1 MGMFDFLSQG
11 NGILSGNPNAAPAAW
26 QQAAGLFGATAKDV
40 GSNLQG
46 DNSPGNIAAFGRQ
59 QQSQNMSR
67 LGQQAQQA
75 LADAG
80 NDPAKLKAALLSYAA
95 AGGDPSTFIAAA
107 KFGSPIISN
116 VSPTENVYSTDP
128 LTGSRTLVQQGQI
141 KPNFNQPFNAD
152 GTANAAYQAYQTKLA
167 RDRAQATADFRAPKS
182 DSKVAPT
189 FSIPHPG
196 SQF

>member
-11 NGILSGNPNAAPAAW
+11 NGILSGNPNAAPATW
-26 QQAAGLFGATAKDV
+26 QQAVGLFGATAKDV

-107 KFGSPIISN
+107 KFGSPVISN

-128 LTGSRTLVQQGQI
+128 LTGGRTLVQQGQL
-141 KPNFNQPFNAD
+141 KHNFNQPFNDD
-152 GTANAAYQAYQTKLA
+152 GTDNTAYQAYQTKLA

-182 DSKVAPT
+182 GPKVAPT